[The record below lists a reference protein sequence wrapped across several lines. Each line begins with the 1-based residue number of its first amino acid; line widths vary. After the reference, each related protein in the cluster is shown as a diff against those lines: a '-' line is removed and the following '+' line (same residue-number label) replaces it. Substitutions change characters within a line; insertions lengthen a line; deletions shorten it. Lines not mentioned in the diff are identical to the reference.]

1 MFRRCSEAHPAWRLQ
16 RSCGLDPLQNAELR
30 GDRRDI
36 NKLNNYAAIP
46 CRGRS
51 QSVIR
56 RGTSSFRA
64 AERAGAP
71 VMVGL
76 ARLWGQTRPASRGGN
91 QRRAWLGNSG
101 GRGGALSLPAAAAKG
116 LSGAPWGRSQQGA
129 EQREGREAERP

>member
-1 MFRRCSEAHPAWRLQ
+1 M
-16 RSCGLDPLQNAELR
+16 
-30 GDRRDI
+30 
-36 NKLNNYAAIP
+36 
-46 CRGRS
+46 
-51 QSVIR
+51 IR

-76 ARLWGQTRPASRGGN
+76 ARLWERRRARARRGRRLGEETNGAPGSEARGGE
-91 QRRAWLGNSG
+91 
-101 GRGGALSLPAAAAKG
+101 GGALPLPAAAAKG